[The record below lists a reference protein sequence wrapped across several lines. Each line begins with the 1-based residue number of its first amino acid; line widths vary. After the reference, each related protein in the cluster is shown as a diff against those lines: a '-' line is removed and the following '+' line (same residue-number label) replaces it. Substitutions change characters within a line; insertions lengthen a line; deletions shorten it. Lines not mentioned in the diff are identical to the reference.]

1 MMALPNDIPH
11 WHFIRHNILKWKEI
25 LCGAF
30 IFSIKEKINV
40 NEQDYLH
47 IATEDLEHL
56 H

>member
-1 MMALPNDIPH
+1 MTSHTDILLGTIFSSGKRFYVA
-11 WHFIRHNILKWKEI
+11 HF
-25 LCGAF
+25 F
-30 IFSIKEKINV
+30 FSIKEQINV

>member
-1 MMALPNDIPH
+1 MTSHTDILFGTIFSSGKRFYVA
-11 WHFIRHNILKWKEI
+11 HF
-25 LCGAF
+25 
-30 IFSIKEKINV
+30 FSIKEKINV